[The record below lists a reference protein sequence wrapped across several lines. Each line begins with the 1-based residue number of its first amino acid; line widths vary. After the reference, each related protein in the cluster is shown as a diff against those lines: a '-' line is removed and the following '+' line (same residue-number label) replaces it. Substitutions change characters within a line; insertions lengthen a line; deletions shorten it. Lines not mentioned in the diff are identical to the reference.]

1 MPTARV
7 SSSSSSSKRGSISG
21 STVAAR
27 TPIDDLNEHLH
38 DVQRYGEIAN
48 GR

>member
-1 MPTARV
+1 MPMARV

-21 STVAAR
+21 PTVAAR
-27 TPIDDLNEHLH
+27 TPTDGLNVNER
-38 DVQRYGEIAN
+38 DVQWYGEIAN